1 MHLALIVDLDGT
13 ASRTD
18 TLAESLLRLLAANPL
33 ALLTTLPTLRL
44 GRAAYKQAIAAKIRL
59 DPESLTYNEAVLD
72 LARAARRE
80 GRPVFLVTGADQA
93 IAHAVAD
100 HLQLF
105 DGVFASD
112 GVTNLTRHH
121 KAALLAERFG
131 SGGYSYIGDA
141 AADVPVWRHAGAA
154 ILVAPRASLL
164 RAARGVCANVTTLGE
179 PLRGPALLATLR
191 RALRMHQW
199 AKNLLV
205 FVPLLGAH
213 RTQLVPVLHTLA
225 AFLSFSLCASGVY
238 LINDLVD
245 LPHDR
250 LHATKRRR
258 PFAAG
263 ALDLRLGPLLC
274 ASCMLLSLSLALL
287 LPWQFLLLLAG
298 YFGTTLAYS
307 LALKREMVVDV
318 MILAGLYTLRIF
330 AGGAATH
337 TPVSPWLLA
346 FSLFLFF
353 CLAVVKRQTELAQLQ
368 KSHKSGRAQ
377 ASGRGYVV
385 EDLSMLQTLSAASG
399 IAAVLVLA
407 LYVNSADVLP
417 LYRTP
422 EALWALCPIL
432 LFWISRVL
440 MLSHRGQMHDDPVVF
455 ALRDRVSLLTGAATL
470 IAVLAAT

>member
-1 MHLALIVDLDGT
+1 MHDALIVDLDGT

-18 TLAESLLRLLAANPL
+18 TLAESLLRLLASNPL
-33 ALLTTLPTLRL
+33 ALLTTLPALQH
-44 GRAAYKQAIAAKIRL
+44 GRAAYKQAVAAKIHL
-59 DPESLTYNEAVLD
+59 DPASLTYNDAVLD
-72 LARAARRE
+72 LARNARRQ

-93 IAHAVAD
+93 IAHAVAN

-112 GVTNLTRHH
+112 GTTNLTRHH
-121 KAALLAERFG
+121 KAALLAEKFG
-131 SGGYSYIGDA
+131 EGGYTYIGDA
-141 AADVPVWRHAGAA
+141 AADVPVWRRARAA
-154 ILVAPRASLL
+154 IIIAPRASLL
-164 RAARGVCANVTTLGE
+164 LAARDACANVTTLGE
-179 PLRGPALLATLR
+179 PLRGRTLATMLR

-213 RTQLVPVLHTLA
+213 RMQPSAVLHTLA
-225 AFLSFSLCASGVY
+225 AFLAFSLCASGVY
-238 LINDLVD
+238 LINDLID

-274 ASCMLLSLSLALL
+274 GLCMLLSLGLSLL
-287 LPWQFLLLLAG
+287 LPWRFLALLAG

-307 LALKREMVVDV
+307 MALKREMIVDV
-318 MILAGLYTLRIF
+318 MVLAGLYTLRIF

-353 CLAVVKRQTELAQLQ
+353 CLAVVKRQTELAQLRKSQ
-368 KSHKSGRAQ
+368 KSGVTQ

-385 EDLSMLQTLSAASG
+385 EDLAMLQTLSAASG

-407 LYVNSADVLP
+407 LYVNSADILP

-432 LFWISRVL
+432 LFWVSRVL

-455 ALRDRVSLLTGAATL
+455 ALRDRTSLMTGLAAL